1 MHFTEKSN
9 NILRNLSI
17 INENEFVTKEGD
29 IYVATDVIAGDKRV
43 LTEHKKLLD
52 TLSKDTET
60 MQQYVQRQRLEEQEY
75 DN

>member
-9 NILRNLSI
+9 NILRSLSI
-17 INENEFVTKEGD
+17 INKNEFVTKEGD

-43 LTEHKKLLD
+43 LTEQKELLD

-60 MQQYVQRQRLEEQEY
+60 MQKHLKRHLLKG
-75 DN
+75 